1 MSGVSGMMTQNG
13 RLHLIARIGTQRVAI
28 DAGVVKSVI
37 EVDALTPVPRAGSH
51 IAGLAALRSR
61 VLTIIDSHA
70 ALGVASVAPDA
81 LHPAVVVM
89 IDGHCY
95 GLLVDEVEDV
105 VAIPD
110 DARGHARG
118 LDAGW
123 ARVATAVVEHDGAAL
138 LLLDAAALVAGPPAL
153 AA

>member
-1 MSGVSGMMTQNG
+1 MMTQNG
-13 RLHLIARIGTQRVAI
+13 RLHLIARIGAERVAI
-28 DAGVVKSVI
+28 DAAIVESVV

-70 ALGVASVAPDA
+70 ALGVVSVAPDA
-81 LHPAVVVM
+81 LCPAVVVM
-89 IDGHCY
+89 VEGHCY

-118 LDAGW
+118 LAPGW
-123 ARVATAVVEHDGAAL
+123 ARVATAVLEHDGVAL
-138 LLLDAAALVAGPPAL
+138 LLLDAPALIAGPPAL